1 MEIHP
6 EEFIGAELRVIEA
19 KNKSLEGIEG
29 KIIDETKKTFK
40 IRTQGGK
47 QADKTKTTKT
57 VLKEGAV
64 FMINNHRIIGAD
76 IAQRPDERIKLR
88 R

>member
-1 MEIHP
+1 MDTHP
-6 EEFIGAELRVIEA
+6 EEFIGAELKVITA
-19 KNKSLEGIEG
+19 KNKSLEGIKG

-40 IRTQGGK
+40 IRTQG
-47 QADKTKTTKT
+47 DKSTKTIITTKI

-64 FMINNHRIIGAD
+64 FIINNHHIIGAD

>member
-1 MEIHP
+1 MVIHP
-6 EEFIGAELRVIEA
+6 EEFIGEELTVIRA
-19 KNKSLEGIEG
+19 NNKSLEGIKG

-40 IRTQGGK
+40 IRTQGGRSTEK
-47 QADKTKTTKT
+47 AKMTRTI
-57 VLKEGAV
+57 LKEGAV
-64 FMINNHRIIGAD
+64 FMINNHHITGAD